1 MEKNELKF
9 DELMQLY
16 NYISEEER
24 HFNSLELE
32 YRKLASQWL
41 LVALGAVGFVI
52 TKQEIVPV
60 NIWVLVIGICFAAS
74 IGIMV
79 LWLLDLKVYHELL
92 NSVFSEGLELE
103 KKYQH
108 YFPQIR
114 KNMVDSQHGG
124 NTTKRVI
131 LFYFFSVLL
140 LFFVANISI
149 WMMEL
154 ESLKI
159 PILFNTLSVI
169 AIFLIYRLMDKDSKA
184 IKKSLKSIAQK

>member
-1 MEKNELKF
+1 MEKDELKF

-41 LVALGAVGFVI
+41 LVSLGAVGFVI

-103 KKYQH
+103 KKHQH

-114 KNMVDSQHGG
+114 KNMVESQQGG

-154 ESLKI
+154 ESPTI
-159 PILFNTLSVI
+159 PVLFNNLSI
-169 AIFLIYRLMDKDSKA
+169 ISIIFIYKLMDKDSKA
-184 IKKSLKSIAQK
+184 IRKSLKSKAEK

>member
-1 MEKNELKF
+1 MEKNEHNF
-9 DELMQLY
+9 DQLMQLY

-24 HFNSLELE
+24 HFNTLELE

-41 LVALGAVGFVI
+41 LVSLGAIGFVI
-52 TKQEIVPV
+52 TKQEIVPI

-92 NSVFSEGLELE
+92 NSVFFEGLELE
-103 KKYQH
+103 KKHPH

-114 KNMVDSQHGG
+114 KNMVESQHEG

-149 WMMEL
+149 WMIEL
-154 ESLKI
+154 ATPIL
-159 PILFNTLSVI
+159 PILFNSLSLIMIVF
-169 AIFLIYRLMDKDSKA
+169 IFKLMDKDSKN
-184 IKKSLKSIAQK
+184 IKKTLESKSQE

>member
-1 MEKNELKF
+1 MEKNEPNF
-9 DELMQLY
+9 DQLMQLY

-24 HFNSLELE
+24 HFNTLELE

-41 LVALGAVGFVI
+41 LVSLGAIGFVI

-92 NSVFSEGLELE
+92 NSVFFEGLKLE
-103 KKYQH
+103 KKHPH

-114 KNMVDSQHGG
+114 KNMIESQQGG

-140 LFFVANISI
+140 LFTVANISI

-154 ESLKI
+154 KNTYSPLI
-159 PILFNTLSVI
+159 FNTLSGI
-169 AIFLIYRLMDKDSKA
+169 LIVFIYKLMDKDSKS
-184 IKKSLKSIAQK
+184 IKKVLETKS